1 MKLKL
6 LIICLLACLPLITP
20 AQLDTVI
27 YMKLNKQPTS
37 KEKAF
42 YCITLLKKSDKKFV
56 ESRFLKHIGSQWSQT
71 GYSKIKVHSDS
82 VLKVKK
88 YQDNKLQLKLK
99 RYFSPVNDSIYYFE
113 EVDKQDRLWRTG
125 YTKNKF
131 PLHLVREMKTYYENG
146 QLQSIQ
152 KYKNNRCIASENW
165 DADGTQTLDNRYV
178 DMDSL
183 PEFPGGQDELFKF
196 ISKNIRYPQQAKNK
210 RIRGKVLVQFVI
222 TDKGKVSDVEVIK
235 SAHPLLDEEARR
247 VVSSMPNWKPAK
259 FMGEHV
265 NVMYQVPINFKLT
278 AFW

>member
-1 MKLKL
+1 MKLKH
-6 LIICLLACLPLITP
+6 LIICILIYLPLITP

-56 ESRFLKHIGSQWSQT
+56 ESRFFKHIGSQWAQT
-71 GYSKIKVHSDS
+71 GYSKIKVLSDS

-131 PLHLVREMKTYYENG
+131 PLHLVQEMKTYFENG
-146 QLQSIQ
+146 QLESIRT
-152 KYKNNRCIASENW
+152 YKDNRCIESKHWHE
-165 DADGTQTLDNRYV
+165 DGTPAPENQTVDLD
-178 DMDSL
+178 SIA
-183 PEFPGGQDELFKF
+183 EFPGGQEALFKF
-196 ISKNIRYPQQAKNK
+196 ISKNIRYPQEAKTK
-210 RIRGKVLVQFVI
+210 RIRGRVLVQFVI
-222 TDKGKVSDVEVIK
+222 TNKGKVSDVEVIK

-247 VVSSMPNWKPAK
+247 VVSSMPDWKPAK

-265 NVMYQVPINFKLT
+265 YISYQVPINFKLS